1 MFGIKWMQYS
11 TVPACPLRT
20 FTHLSM
26 RIKHLHPQD
35 SAASGAVLCAGQ
47 LLQLLEEDSEST
59 DWECSILRHLA
70 RHLCH
75 TFYLPGCR
83 QEDCCF
89 VSHLYATCTYC
100 TCITKIALLS
110 LSACVMRPL
119 MYWYAYIEYT
129 SVLLIVC
136 SKSVCSYL
144 EVIYCTV
151 YGTYYLPP
159 FSENLP
165 SLLAT
170 ASNTWGLLILTLL
183 LGYGLVEVPRS
194 VSTKVS
200 QYHSSREIKV
210 QFLGPSLILDI
221 WE

>member
-1 MFGIKWMQYS
+1 MY
-11 TVPACPLRT
+11 
-20 FTHLSM
+20 
-26 RIKHLHPQD
+26 
-35 SAASGAVLCAGQ
+35 VLV
-47 LLQLLEEDSEST
+47 LL
-59 DWECSILRHLA
+59 
-70 RHLCH
+70 
-75 TFYLPGCR
+75 
-83 QEDCCF
+83 
-89 VSHLYATCTYC
+89 
-100 TCITKIALLS
+100 IALL
-110 LSACVMRPL
+110 LIECMCNETL
-119 MYWYAYIEYT
+119 NYWHAYIEYT

-194 VSTKVS
+194 VP
-200 QYHSSREIKV
+200 
-210 QFLGPSLILDI
+210 F
-221 WE
+221 